1 MLAALIC
8 ICICIYLSI
17 YPQGKKRRII
27 MRIHRQ
33 SGTDRRANVGQLFF
47 IKRRGGER
55 KRFLPKEKCS
65 RWIKYS
71 LFHYN
76 KVFFSVRVIYPQ
88 PFLLYFLKNKIHAV
102 LWIHLRINDW
112 DFQEGFKLTLVNLR
126 WENQGWNLFWIANI
140 FYVISQFKVK
150 IIYIYIYFFNG
161 TWIIYES
168 WTIWYR

>member
-8 ICICIYLSI
+8 IGICIYLSI

-150 IIYIYIYFFNG
+150 IIYCFFFFFYG